1 MLKLILVPLDGS
13 GFGEQAL
20 PTAQRIA
27 ERERAE
33 IDLVHVFEPTPPYL
47 VQGAAALDP
56 TLDLDLEKDRKSY
69 LNAIAGWLRDG
80 TTAPVKATLL
90 EGPVAETLI
99 DYINKRHADLVVMTT
114 HGRGGLSRVW
124 LGSVAS
130 DVMRNSSAPVLLTR
144 PDESSSRT
152 RLAHPFGSV
161 LVPLDGS
168 PSGEEALD
176 HAMAVAGDKDVEYV
190 LLHVITP
197 ILYMTDPVGVAYP
210 EQTEAELQSWAE
222 SYLNEAAAR
231 VRARGFAAE
240 TRILRH
246 PHPARAILECAV
258 ASGADL
264 IAMETHGRG
273 GLARVLMG
281 SVTDKVVRGS
291 PVPVLVHR
299 PRAEAVQSTAQRSE
313 EGRETGWPRS

>member
-13 GFGEQAL
+13 AFGEQAL
-20 PTAQRIA
+20 PTAMRIA

-33 IDLVHVFEPTPPYL
+33 IELVNVYEPTPPYL
-47 VQGAAALDP
+47 VQGAPPLDPALDAE
-56 TLDLDLEKDRKSY
+56 LEKDRRSY
-69 LNAIAGWLRDG
+69 LNAIAGWLRDS
-80 TTAPVKATLL
+80 TSAAVKAALL
-90 EGPVAETLI
+90 EGPVVETLA
-99 DYINKRHADLVVMTT
+99 DYIHKRHADLVVMTT

-130 DVMRNSSAPVLLTR
+130 DLARRSSAPVMLIR

-152 RLAHPFGSV
+152 RVAQPFGRV

-176 HAMAVAGDKDVEYV
+176 HAMAVARDKDVEYV

-197 ILYMTDPVGVAYP
+197 IVYMTDAVGVAYP

-222 SYLNEAAAR
+222 SYLQEAAAR
-231 VRARGFAAE
+231 VRARGFAPE

-273 GLARVLMG
+273 GLTRLVMG
-281 SVTDKVVRGS
+281 SVTDKVVRGT

-299 PRAEAVQSTAQRSE
+299 PRPEAALSTAQQSE
-313 EGRETGWPRS
+313 ESREQDWSQR